1 MIQLVIGAGL
11 GLAGIGYMVAN
22 KSANSKARKRYERDM
37 AEYEQWKAEKQEN
50 QWDRSYRSEPE
61 EPKMYSSK
69 GAVIP
74 IVIGAALIATT
85 CFYSQDMGET
95 VVLRNLG
102 GSIAGHTETAGF
114 HLKAPWQDV
123 ISYDVRNNLVN
134 FYGDTEYKYEGGSA
148 EGKKVTVNDKSGAK
162 ADIDIQVNY
171 SLDPST
177 AEYLYSE
184 YGDQT
189 TFTKNYVSNDL
200 RSIAREVAGQFD
212 TITMLTDRSKFTRAV
227 QDKLTEKWEKT
238 GLTVEQ
244 VNVQDITY
252 PKNITNSYAEA
263 QAAEV
268 AKQKAKNEQET
279 AKVQA
284 ETKKIEAQGEKDAN
298 DLLSQSLTPEVIQK
312 QYIDALKSIGKE
324 GNLVVVPEGS
334 QPIVGDAK

>member
-1 MIQLVIGAGL
+1 MRLRKKGDFEMIQLVIGAGL
-11 GLAGIGYMVAN
+11 GLAGIGLRVAIKRRN
-22 KSANSKARKRYERDM
+22 AAERERYEREI
-37 AEYEQWKAEKQEN
+37 AEYKESPTYK
-50 QWDRSYRSEPE
+50 REPRKPE
-61 EPKMYSSK
+61 VLSVKT
-69 GAVIP
+69 ALIP
-74 IVIGAALIATT
+74 MTIGAALIATT

-114 HLKAPWQDV
+114 HVKAPWQDV

-134 FYGDTEYKYEGGSA
+134 FYGDTEYSYDGGSA

-284 ETKKIEAQGEKDAN
+284 ETEKIEAQGEKDAN
-298 DLLSQSLTPEVIQK
+298 ELLSQSLTPEVIQK
-312 QYIDALKSIGKE
+312 QYIDALKSIGKD

-334 QPIVGDAK
+334 QPIVQTE